1 MANKCEHDIGLF
13 HDYEGDWLI
22 TINRLK
28 KEQPNTIYTMKQYL
42 DGRYSTNLSKFKY
55 CPWCGEKI
63 DWGKIRKEILE
74 E

>member
-1 MANKCEHDIGLF
+1 MANKCEHAIGLF
-13 HDYEGDWLI
+13 HDYDGDWLI

-28 KEQPNTIYTMKQYL
+28 KEQPNTVYTMKQYL

-63 DWGKIRKEILE
+63 DWNKIRKELLGK
-74 E
+74 